1 MVDKQSQKRLLG
13 DSEALQLHCLQSR
26 PGGKMQKRKKKIV
39 EREKERRRRNDDAT
53 SMSNSMSWWLKFHQ
67 WQ

>member
-39 EREKERRRRNDDAT
+39 EREKERRRRRRRRNDDAT
-53 SMSNSMSWWLKFHQ
+53 SMSNSMS
-67 WQ
+67 

>member
-1 MVDKQSQKRLLG
+1 MVDKQSQKRLLS

-39 EREKERRRRNDDAT
+39 EREKEKRRRRRRNDDAT
-53 SMSNSMSWWLKFHQ
+53 SMSNSMS
-67 WQ
+67 

>member
-26 PGGKMQKRKKKIV
+26 PGGKMQKRKKKNCRER
-39 EREKERRRRNDDAT
+39 EREK
-53 SMSNSMSWWLKFHQ
+53 KKK
-67 WQ
+67 

>member
-26 PGGKMQKRKKKIV
+26 PGGKMQKRKKIV
-39 EREKERRRRNDDAT
+39 EREEEEEEEEEEMMMRPQCLTACRDG
-53 SMSNSMSWWLKFHQ
+53 
-67 WQ
+67 